1 MLQGNMQTK
10 LSKFMSKILRHSP
23 EEFGLSLNPTDG
35 SCTVAEL
42 MEVLRVQTKWSEISE
57 SDVKEVVA
65 RCEKQ
70 RFEIN
75 GDRIRARYGHSHDK
89 VNYPAAI
96 PPIVLYHGTNVQAA
110 PMILKQGL
118 RSMHRQ
124 YVHLSEGLHFATL
137 AGKRR
142 GELIILAIDTEKASQ
157 AGVVFYYAGNE
168 VWLADAVP
176 AEFCSIFENSEEV
189 QPNE

>member
-1 MLQGNMQTK
+1 MLQDNVQTK
-10 LSKFMSKILRHSP
+10 LSKFISKILRHSP
-23 EEFGLSLNPTDG
+23 EDFGLSLNPVDG
-35 SCTVAEL
+35 SCAIADLLEI
-42 MEVLRVQTKWSEISE
+42 LRVQTKWSELKV
-57 SDVKEVVA
+57 SDIEEVVA

-89 VNYPAAI
+89 VSYPMAV
-96 PPIVLYHGTNVQAA
+96 PPLVLYHGTNVQAA
-110 PMILKQGL
+110 PLILKQGL
-118 RSMHRQ
+118 RPMKRQ

-142 GELIILAIDTEKASQ
+142 GGLVILAIDTVKASQ

-176 AEFCSIFENSEEV
+176 AEFCSVYRDSKEAD
-189 QPNE
+189 NE